1 VSRLKV
7 GVVGAGNVGAT
18 VAQAAALR
26 LQCDVALVDIADGLA
41 AGKALDLSQA
51 MSVEGKSAR
60 IEGGTDYALLADSS
74 VVVVTAG
81 VARKPGMSRDDLLAI
96 NAGIVKGAAE
106 EIKKRAPNAV
116 VIVVT
121 NPLDV
126 MTWLAWK
133 ITGFPAARVMG
144 MAGVLDS
151 ARFSCFISRELGV
164 SITDVSAMVL
174 GGHGDTMVPLP
185 RYTTVSGVPITDLMS
200 AETIAKLSQRT
211 RDGGAE
217 IVALLKTGSAYYA
230 PGGAAAMMAECVL
243 LGTRR
248 LLPAAAV
255 LDGQYGERDLCLGVP
270 VILGAG
276 GVEKIIEL
284 PLSPDEK
291 TALKKSAESVHQGI
305 AVLRERK
312 IA

>member
-1 VSRLKV
+1 MSRLKI

-18 VAQAAALR
+18 VAQTAALR
-26 LQCDVALVDIADGLA
+26 LQCDVVMVDINDGLA

-51 MSVEGKSAR
+51 MLVEGKSAR
-60 IEGGTDYALLADSS
+60 IEGGSDYALLADCS

-96 NAGIVKGAAE
+96 NAGIIKGASE

-133 ITGFPAARVMG
+133 VTGFPANRVMG

-151 ARFSCFISRELGV
+151 ARFACFISRELGV
-164 SITDVSAMVL
+164 SITDVQAMVL

-185 RYTTVSGVPITDLMS
+185 RYTTVSGVPITDLLP
-200 AETIAKLSQRT
+200 AETIARLSQRT

-230 PGGAAAMMAECVL
+230 PGGAAAMMAECVV
-243 LGTRR
+243 LGSRR
-248 LLPAAAV
+248 MLPVSAV
-255 LDGQYGERDLCLGVP
+255 LDGQYGEKDLCLGVP

-276 GVEKIIEL
+276 GIEKIIEL
-284 PLSPDEK
+284 PLFADEK
-291 TALKKSAESVHQGI
+291 AALKKSAGSVHEGI
-305 AVLRERK
+305 AVLKERK

>member
-1 VSRLKV
+1 MSRPKV

-18 VAQAAALR
+18 VAREAAFR
-26 LQCDVALVDIADGLA
+26 LQCDVALIDIAEGLA

-51 MSVEGKSAR
+51 MSVEGRSAR
-60 IEGGTDYALLADSS
+60 IEGGTDYALLADCA

-81 VARKPGMSRDDLLAI
+81 LARKPGMSRDDLLAI

-106 EIKKRAPNAV
+106 EIRKRAPNAV

-133 ITGFPAARVMG
+133 VTGFPASRVLG

-151 ARFSCFISRELGV
+151 ARFACFISRELGV
-164 SITDVSAMVL
+164 SITDVQAMVL

-185 RYTTVSGVPITDLMS
+185 RYTTVSGVPITDLLS
-200 AETIAKLSQRT
+200 AEAISRMTQRT

-243 LGTRR
+243 KGSNRM
-248 LLPAAAV
+248 LPASAV
-255 LDGQYGERDLCLGVP
+255 LDGQYGEKDLCLGVP
-270 VILGAG
+270 VVLGSRG
-276 GVEKIIEL
+276 IEKVIEL
-284 PLSPDEK
+284 PLTGEEK
-291 TALKKSAESVHQGI
+291 TALKKSADSVRQGI
-305 AVLRERK
+305 GVLKERK

>member
-1 VSRLKV
+1 MSRAKV

-26 LQCDVALVDIADGLA
+26 LQCDVVMVDIADGLA

-60 IEGGTDYALLADSS
+60 IEGGSDYSLLADCS

-106 EIKKRAPNAV
+106 EIRKRAPNAV

-133 ITGFPAARVMG
+133 ITGVPASRVMG

-151 ARFSCFISRELGV
+151 ARFACFISRELGV
-164 SITDVSAMVL
+164 SITDVQAMVL

-185 RYTTVSGVPITDLMS
+185 RYTTVSGVPITDLLP
-200 AETIAKLSQRT
+200 AETIAKLAQRT

-243 LGTRR
+243 TGSRR
-248 LLPAAAV
+248 MLPVSAV
-255 LDGQYGERDLCLGVP
+255 LAGQYGEKDLCLGVP

-276 GVEKIIEL
+276 GIEKVIEL
-284 PLSPDEK
+284 PLSADEK
-291 TALKKSAESVHQGI
+291 TALKKSADSVHQGI
-305 AVLRERK
+305 AVLRERA

>member
-1 VSRLKV
+1 MSRLKI

-18 VAQAAALR
+18 VAQTAALR
-26 LQCDVALVDIADGLA
+26 LQCDVVMVDINDGLA

-51 MSVEGKSAR
+51 MLVEGKSAR
-60 IEGGTDYALLADSS
+60 IEGGSDYALLADCS

-96 NAGIVKGAAE
+96 NAGIIKGASE

-133 ITGFPAARVMG
+133 VTGFPANRVMG

-151 ARFSCFISRELGV
+151 ARFACFISRELGV
-164 SITDVSAMVL
+164 SITDVQAMVL

-185 RYTTVSGVPITDLMS
+185 RYTTVSGVPITDLIPG
-200 AETIAKLSQRT
+200 ETISRLSQRT

-230 PGGAAAMMAECVL
+230 PGGAAAMMAECVV
-243 LGTRR
+243 LGSRR
-248 LLPAAAV
+248 LLPVSAV
-255 LDGQYGERDLCLGVP
+255 LDGQYGEKDLCLGVP

-276 GVEKIIEL
+276 GIEKVIEL
-284 PLSPDEK
+284 PLSADEK
-291 TALKKSAESVHQGI
+291 ASLKKSAASVHEGI
-305 AVLRERK
+305 AVLKERK

>member
-1 VSRLKV
+1 MSRPKV

-18 VAQAAALR
+18 AAQMAAMR
-26 LQCDVALVDIADGLA
+26 LQCDVAMVDIADGLA

-60 IEGGTDYALLADSS
+60 IEGGSDYALLDGCS
-74 VVVVTAG
+74 VVIVTAG

-106 EIKKRAPNAV
+106 EVKKRAPNAV

-133 ITGFPAARVMG
+133 ITGFPARRVVG

-185 RYTTVSGVPITDLMS
+185 RYTTVSGVPITDLMP
-200 AETIAKLSQRT
+200 AGTIEKMAQRT

-230 PGGAAAMMAECVL
+230 PGGAAAMMAECVITGL
-243 LGTRR
+243 RR
-248 LLPAAAV
+248 LLPASAV
-255 LDGQYGERDLCLGVP
+255 LEGQYGERDLCLGVP
-270 VILGAG
+270 LILGAN
-276 GVEKIIEL
+276 GVEKVVEL
-284 PLSPDEK
+284 PLSDAERA
-291 TALKKSAESVHQGI
+291 ALKKSAESVHQGI

>member
-1 VSRLKV
+1 MSRLKI

-18 VAQAAALR
+18 VAQTAALR
-26 LQCDVALVDIADGLA
+26 LQCDVVMVDINDGLA

-51 MSVEGKSAR
+51 MLVEGKSAR
-60 IEGGTDYALLADSS
+60 IEGGSDYALLADCS

-81 VARKPGMSRDDLLAI
+81 VARKPGMSRDDLLVI
-96 NAGIVKGAAE
+96 NAGIIKGASE

-133 ITGFPAARVMG
+133 VTGFPANRVMG

-151 ARFSCFISRELGV
+151 ARFACFISRELGV
-164 SITDVSAMVL
+164 SITDVQAMVL

-185 RYTTVSGVPITDLMS
+185 RYTTVSGVPITDLLP
-200 AETIAKLSQRT
+200 AETIARLSQRT

-230 PGGAAAMMAECVL
+230 PGGAAAMMAECVV
-243 LGTRR
+243 LGSRR
-248 LLPAAAV
+248 MLPVSAV
-255 LDGQYGERDLCLGVP
+255 LDGQYGEKDLCLGVP

-276 GVEKIIEL
+276 GIEKIIEL
-284 PLSPDEK
+284 PLFADEK
-291 TALKKSAESVHQGI
+291 AALKKSAGSVHEGI
-305 AVLRERK
+305 AVLKERK